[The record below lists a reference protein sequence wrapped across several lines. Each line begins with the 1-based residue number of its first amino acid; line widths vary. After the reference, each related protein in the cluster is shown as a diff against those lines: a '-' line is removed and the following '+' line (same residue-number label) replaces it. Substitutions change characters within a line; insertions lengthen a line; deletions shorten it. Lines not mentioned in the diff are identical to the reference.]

1 MIDRVA
7 FAWRGDSYRLNRGTV
22 SFWPRARL
30 IATPDAAMPLRLL
43 TDETQFLAFSQ
54 QQGCAATGAHAEQDP
69 CTATVHDLEGRGYTV
84 WSVAQALAHITAAPD
99 SDAASHL
106 VACLT
111 QWFFLEKLP
120 L

>member
-7 FAWRGDSYRLNRGTV
+7 FAWRGESYRLNRGTV
-22 SFWPRARL
+22 SFWPYARL
-30 IATPDAAMPLRLL
+30 IATPDTQMPLCLL
-43 TDETQFLAFSQ
+43 TTETQFLAFAQ
-54 QQGCAATGAHAEQDP
+54 QQGCVATGEHAEQDP
-69 CTATVHDLEGRGYTV
+69 CTVTVHDLEGRGYTV
-84 WSVAQALAHITAAPD
+84 WSVSQALDHIPAAPD

>member
-7 FAWRGDSYRLNRGTV
+7 FAWRGESYRLNRGTV
-22 SFWPRARL
+22 SFWPDARL
-30 IATPDAAMPLRLL
+30 VATPDAAMPLWLL
-43 TDETQFLAFSQ
+43 TDETQFLAFAQ
-54 QQGCAATGAHAEQDP
+54 QQACATTGEHAAQDL
-69 CTATVHDLEGRGYTV
+69 CTEAVHDLEGSGYTV
-84 WSVAQALAHITAAPD
+84 WSVAQALADITAAPE
-99 SDAASHL
+99 SEAASHL

>member
-1 MIDRVA
+1 MMDRIA
-7 FAWRGDSYRLNRGTV
+7 LQWRGETYRLNRGTV

-30 IATPDAAMPLRLL
+30 IANPEEATPLRLV
-43 TDETQFLAFSQ
+43 TDEAQWLAFAQ
-54 QQGCAATGAHAEQDP
+54 QQGCVVEGESAEQDP
-69 CTATVHDLEGRGYTV
+69 CTATVHALEGGGYTV
-84 WSVAQALAHITAAPD
+84 WSVAQALDHIEVAPE

-106 VACLT
+106 MACLT